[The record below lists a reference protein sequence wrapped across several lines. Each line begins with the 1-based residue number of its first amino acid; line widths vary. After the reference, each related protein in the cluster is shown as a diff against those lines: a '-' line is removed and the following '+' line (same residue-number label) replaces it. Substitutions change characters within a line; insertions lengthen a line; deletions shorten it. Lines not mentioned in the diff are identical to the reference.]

1 MEFITVK
8 KGKNIPLKGK
18 ADKRIEELPLPDRIA
33 IKPPDFKGLRL
44 RVLAKADDLVKV
56 GTPIL
61 EDKKNNDIKIV
72 SPASGKVVAINRGL
86 KRALLEV
93 VIETDGRQNKEEL
106 PVLPSEDVNA
116 LTRDDII
123 KQLLAGGVWPCI
135 RQRPFSKIA
144 DPYDTPKSIFIN
156 AMSTDPL
163 AIDIDFVLRE
173 REEEFQ
179 TGLNIIKK
187 LTGGDIFLCCKSH
200 AGSKAVTEAKG
211 VKVYGFSGP
220 HPTGNASTHIHY
232 LDPIQKGEL
241 VWYIQAEDVIRIAAL
256 FLYNIFSSERFVA
269 ITGEGATKRIYKK
282 TNLGAPVTHLLEG
295 DIKEGM
301 RYISGS
307 VFFGTN
313 VGVNGFLSFYDSQ
326 ITVIPEGGSRKFL
339 GWLMPGFNKYTVSKT
354 FASAFDMLEEVSLN
368 ADEHG
373 GHRAIVLNDIYDDF
387 VTLDI
392 MTYFL
397 IKAVIAE
404 DIDEAERLGI
414 LECDEEDFALCTFA
428 CPSKTDVGGIIRKG
442 LDIIE
447 KEG

>member
-339 GWLMPGFNKYTVSKT
+339 G
-354 FASAFDMLEEVSLN
+354 
-368 ADEHG
+368 
-373 GHRAIVLNDIYDDF
+373 
-387 VTLDI
+387 
-392 MTYFL
+392 
-397 IKAVIAE
+397 
-404 DIDEAERLGI
+404 
-414 LECDEEDFALCTFA
+414 
-428 CPSKTDVGGIIRKG
+428 
-442 LDIIE
+442 
-447 KEG
+447 